1 MRHASEREKLID
13 EANGTVT
20 LPWTFSSLTELM
32 KKGQYDDLTRKPISN
47 PTRNEL
53 RGRSRSRAREERR
66 ALPHEQPPGF
76 AEDSDEELIEDP
88 SSRKRPISPDPESRQ
103 ASLLPV
109 DEVDLDR
116 LLCDPSYMPL
126 SSVPTGPDPEPDR
139 AEFLAK
145 RAAHQISERPLH
157 VRKQPSSSSQAL
169 YLATEEDLDSCVFGV
184 TIPTPSDERE
194 WRKILKDPK
203 KFTAKSVQK
212 GAEVSW
218 GRLDPTQRKAMAEA
232 KQLEVDQWV
241 TRKVCQAL
249 SEKIPAERLMRMRW
263 VLTFKGTENEHEVKA
278 KARIVLLGYSDPDL
292 EELMTSAP
300 TLSRRGR
307 QLLLNLGTFKR
318 WTRRKA
324 DAKSAFLQG
333 SESQRTRDIYAI
345 PVPEL
350 ATALQIPVGQA
361 VKLLKAAYGLASAP
375 REWYLD
381 VAHVLEQDCGMSRLR
396 CEQCIWVLRDQGRTI
411 GVIGSHVDDF
421 LIMGDESHPK
431 WLASL
436 EKFRSSFSWS
446 PWEETPFV
454 HCGVGI
460 TQTPDFGFKL
470 DHSAYCTEL
479 KQVVIDERVPEI
491 TEGERSQCKALLGAV
506 QWRAI
511 QTAPQHCA
519 KLSWL
524 QSALPHGN
532 KDTVRHIN
540 KLCREVYQCRGLS
553 VSVQPLGATI
563 EEDLV
568 MVGWSDAAVGNR
580 PDMTS
585 TGGHVIAL
593 AHRSLLQ
600 GVRGPVN
607 LVSWKSG
614 KLHRVARSSLSAEIQ
629 ALSEAEQELMFC
641 RALWADFLGHELN
654 PRCPEDTTSKVTAAL
669 VIDAKSVYDAFWKG
683 DTASAAYSMKEKYAA
698 LELMSVTES
707 MWRQNTSLLWVSSE
721 AQLADGLTKSQAQD
735 ALRLFLQ
742 KGQLWN
748 VKFDPDFVAAKKK
761 KKQVP
766 PNEDTFDGEDY
777 SDLTWRDLLN
787 GPEFR

>member
-1 MRHASEREKLID
+1 MATPEVLEVFQRVWIQIFGIPRRFRCDPEGCFRGRLLEDFCADRGIELIHVPAEHHSSTGDVERAVGDLRRKMELFLREVRTSSPKEAAYAMAAAHNTEARVGGFAPIQWAWGRFPNDEDRLPITVNQHVPGHPLQQHLQLRRRAEEFYKDQHYKQKLSRAVNTRAPPSKQFIPGDLVYYRRHKAPRDRPGHEVVDVTRLRVARWFGPGRVLAAETKVHEEGSRRLPSTSVWIISQGRLKKIHADQLRHASEREKLIA
-13 EANGTVT
+13 EATGTVT

-47 PTRNEL
+47 PTRNDL

-66 ALPHEQPPGF
+66 ALPHAQPPGF

-88 SSRKRPISPDPESRQ
+88 SY
-103 ASLLPV
+103 
-109 DEVDLDR
+109 R

-139 AEFLAK
+139 AEFLAR

-218 GRLDPTQRKAMAEA
+218 GRLDPTQRKAVAEA
-232 KQLEVDQWV
+232 KQLEVDQW
-241 TRKVCQAL
+241 AL

-318 WTRRKA
+318 WTCRKA

-396 CEQCIWVLRDQGRTI
+396 CEPCIWVLRDQGRTI

-519 KLSWL
+519 KLRSVSMPW
-524 QSALPHGN
+524 
-532 KDTVRHIN
+532 TVRV
-540 KLCREVYQCRGLS
+540 C
-553 VSVQPLGATI
+553 
-563 EEDLV
+563 
-568 MVGWSDAAVGNR
+568 AA
-580 PDMTS
+580 
-585 TGGHVIAL
+585 
-593 AHRSLLQ
+593 
-600 GVRGPVN
+600 
-607 LVSWKSG
+607 SG
-614 KLHRVARSSLSAEIQ
+614 SNH
-629 ALSEAEQELMFC
+629 
-641 RALWADFLGHELN
+641 
-654 PRCPEDTTSKVTAAL
+654 
-669 VIDAKSVYDAFWKG
+669 
-683 DTASAAYSMKEKYAA
+683 
-698 LELMSVTES
+698 
-707 MWRQNTSLLWVSSE
+707 
-721 AQLADGLTKSQAQD
+721 
-735 ALRLFLQ
+735 
-742 KGQLWN
+742 
-748 VKFDPDFVAAKKK
+748 
-761 KKQVP
+761 
-766 PNEDTFDGEDY
+766 
-777 SDLTWRDLLN
+777 
-787 GPEFR
+787 